1 MTSYNVCEDV
11 QTLFMMIRVE
21 TFEIILDTVIATWG
35 EDIDG
40 ITGSLP
46 GSLPRRRKC
55 RGRMIRTDL
64 ETTMAP
70 L

>member
-11 QTLFMMIRVE
+11 KTLFMMIRVE
-21 TFEIILDTVIATWG
+21 ALEILLDTVIARCE

-46 GSLPRRRKC
+46 RSLPRRRQC
-55 RGRMIRTDL
+55 RGGMIRTDL
-64 ETTMAP
+64 ETTMVP

>member
-11 QTLFMMIRVE
+11 KSLFTMIRVE
-21 TFEIILDTVIATWG
+21 TLEMLLDTVIARWE
-35 EDIDG
+35 EDING

-46 GSLPRRRKC
+46 GSLPRRRQC
-55 RGRMIRTDL
+55 RGGMIRTDL
-64 ETTMAP
+64 ETTMVP

>member
-11 QTLFMMIRVE
+11 KTLFMMIRGE
-21 TFEIILDTVIATWG
+21 IFEIILDTVIATWG
-35 EDIDG
+35 EDI
-40 ITGSLP
+40 
-46 GSLPRRRKC
+46 
-55 RGRMIRTDL
+55 MIRTDL